1 MVRQAS
7 YPADVDSTAPATRR
21 LTGYAGIAAMLM
33 LALWLGGAANACV
46 AMGAV
51 QRAAASLRF
60 WSSRHPYVRVAS
72 PAS

>member
-1 MVRQAS
+1 MILSVLNHLWQ
-7 YPADVDSTAPATRR
+7 ST
-21 LTGYAGIAAMLM
+21 
-33 LALWLGGAANACV
+33 LWLGGAANACV